1 MFPDRPTIPG
11 LAPNILRRSS
21 CFIPFVTTEDLPA
34 RFEIPET
41 LSPLK
46 DEWLLV
52 LVLAAAAI
60 PQEGVYDKKKL
71 SEF

>member
-21 CFIPFVTTEDLPA
+21 CFIPFVTTEDLLA

-46 DEWLLV
+46 DEWL